1 MARYMQPLLVYPR
14 WGDGMNTKN
23 VFRLA
28 AFAAILGL
36 AAASSVAMAAEGSTC
51 TMRIAGPQGASGAT
65 IGHFDADGKCVTKD
79 AAAPKEKPR
88 GLEAS
93 AQCKDLS
100 FSYNPRREAAC
111 AKHGGVMEWL
121 AQQ

>member
-1 MARYMQPLLVYPR
+1 
-14 WGDGMNTKN
+14 MNNLN
-23 VFRLA
+23 VLRLA
-28 AFAAILGL
+28 AFATILGL

-51 TMRIAGPQGASGAT
+51 TTRVAGPQGASGAT
-65 IGHFDADGKCVTKD
+65 IGHLDAGGKCVTKD
-79 AAAPKEKPR
+79 AAPKEKSGN

>member
-1 MARYMQPLLVYPR
+1 
-14 WGDGMNTKN
+14 MNNKN

-36 AAASSVAMAAEGSTC
+36 AAASSVAMAAEGASC
-51 TMRIAGPQGASGAT
+51 TLRVAGPQGASGAT
-65 IGHFDADGKCVTKD
+65 IGHFDADGKCVLKD
-79 AAAPKEKPR
+79 APAKTGN

-111 AKHGGVMEWL
+111 AKHGGVMQWL

>member
-1 MARYMQPLLVYPR
+1 
-14 WGDGMNTKN
+14 MNTKN

-28 AFAAILGL
+28 AFAAILSL

-51 TMRIAGPQGASGAT
+51 TTRVAGPQGASGAT
-65 IGHFDADGKCVTKD
+65 IGHLDAGGKCVTKD
-79 AAAPKEKPR
+79 AAAPKEKSPT